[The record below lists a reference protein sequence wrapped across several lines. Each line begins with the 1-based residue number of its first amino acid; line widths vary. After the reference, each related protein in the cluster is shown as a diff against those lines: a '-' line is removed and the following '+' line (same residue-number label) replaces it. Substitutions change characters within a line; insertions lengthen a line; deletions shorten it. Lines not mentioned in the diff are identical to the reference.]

1 MSRRNLAHIYILAQI
16 LSRPMDCLDRPI
28 QRRQKLDFEA
38 VKLESTR
45 TWNGSTHTVKSS
57 ELIFGT
63 TISSRLDEEWVDPI
77 REIQ

>member
-1 MSRRNLAHIYILAQI
+1 MNCPGQPA
-16 LSRPMDCLDRPI
+16 
-28 QRRQKLDFEA
+28 QRRHKLDFGA
-38 VKLESTR
+38 MKLESTR

-63 TISSRLDEEWVDPI
+63 MISSQLDEERGDPI